1 MRWLRYII
9 ESLTLFCSV
18 VDPSYA
24 VEFPSIQGSFVDVV
38 SLEQLDLSKNRLTE
52 LKRSALHRLP
62 RLRTV
67 DLSHNQIRSFHSD
80 AFKDTPQASCMP
92 CLSSHKV

>member
-1 MRWLRYII
+1 M
-9 ESLTLFCSV
+9 
-18 VDPSYA
+18 
-24 VEFPSIQGSFVDVV
+24 V
-38 SLEQLDLSKNRLTE
+38 SLEELDLSKNRLTE

-80 AFKDTPQASCMP
+80 AFKDTPQVSCCMP
-92 CLSSHKV
+92 CLSMTNGVKIGIEGIS

>member
-1 MRWLRYII
+1 M
-9 ESLTLFCSV
+9 
-18 VDPSYA
+18 
-24 VEFPSIQGSFVDVV
+24 V
-38 SLEQLDLSKNRLTE
+38 SLEELDLSKNRLTE

-80 AFKDTPQASCMP
+80 AFKDTPQVCRWQLLAIKH
-92 CLSSHKV
+92 LSLQAAI

>member
-1 MRWLRYII
+1 M
-9 ESLTLFCSV
+9 
-18 VDPSYA
+18 
-24 VEFPSIQGSFVDVV
+24 DVV
-38 SLEQLDLSKNRLTE
+38 SLEELDLSKNRLTE

-80 AFKDTPQASCMP
+80 AFKDTPQVSGIFACHFCHRYFIFKFGNWFP
-92 CLSSHKV
+92 RVFLSINVQCNAFHNHCDQITH